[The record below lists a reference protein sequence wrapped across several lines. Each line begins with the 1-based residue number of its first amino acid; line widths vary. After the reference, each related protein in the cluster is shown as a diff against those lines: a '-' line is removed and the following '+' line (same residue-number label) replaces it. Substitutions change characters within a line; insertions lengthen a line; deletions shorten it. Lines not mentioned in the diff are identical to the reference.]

1 MIEKNYYKEAED
13 SFRAKREAAKALSD
27 SRRSFLHERYPEIK
41 RIDDELSKTAVRI
54 LSAISGAMKNE
65 DAVAEIR
72 KNNEEL
78 RLKRAEILRREGYP
92 EDYSDI
98 VYDCPHCADS
108 GFVGINMCS
117 CMRSEIA
124 ESRLRDS
131 ELGRLSETQSFE
143 SFDLSFYK
151 SGGERELVELNFA
164 TLKNFADT
172 FSSKSDDNYL
182 LIGATG
188 LGKTH
193 LSTALGV
200 AVIRRGYNVVYKTIQ
215 SVIDDFEQV
224 QFRGESQSAVR
235 KYYECDLLIVDDLGA
250 ELTNQFT
257 LSCLY
262 NIINTRMNKRK
273 PTVFSTNLNSQ
284 ELRDRYADRITSRLF
299 GEYKPLVFKGTDI
312 RRQRLARK

>member
-27 SRRSFLHERYPEIK
+27 SRRSFLHEMYPEIK

-72 KNNEEL
+72 KSNEEL
-78 RLKRAEILRREGYP
+78 RERRGALLRAEGYP

-151 SGGERELVELNFA
+151 NGGERELVELNFA